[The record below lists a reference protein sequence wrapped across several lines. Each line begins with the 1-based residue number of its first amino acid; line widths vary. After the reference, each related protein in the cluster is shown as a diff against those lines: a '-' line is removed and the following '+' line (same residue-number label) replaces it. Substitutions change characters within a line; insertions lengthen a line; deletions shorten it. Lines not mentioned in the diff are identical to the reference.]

1 MNKQICWQ
9 ASPEL
14 VALLRRYYAGEAGLW
29 GEVQAS
35 VHAELLAR
43 GLSVMPRHLRFRRNG
58 DGYDVMVEDAEEYLT
73 GL

>member
-1 MNKQICWQ
+1 MLCPVDLRRRGHEQ
-9 ASPEL
+9 AD
-14 VALLRRYYAGEAGLW
+14 LRRYYAGEAGLW

-58 DGYDVMVEDAEEYLT
+58 DGYDVMVEDAEEHLT